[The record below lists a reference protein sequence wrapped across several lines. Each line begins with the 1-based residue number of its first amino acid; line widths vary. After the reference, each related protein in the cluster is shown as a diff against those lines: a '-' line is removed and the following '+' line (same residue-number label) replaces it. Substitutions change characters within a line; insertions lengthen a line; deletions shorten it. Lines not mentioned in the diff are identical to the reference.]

1 MTWLTWNRVK
11 LAFHEWCKERQALI
25 SELEDS
31 LEEPEDWHD
40 PNAHYAF
47 RSEVTNFHVNMHV
60 GQKKDCGQVS
70 EELSTDFHFCALWRG
85 HFLSGDNLVRCDQ

>member
-60 GQKKDCGQVS
+60 GQKKDCGQVFQRNYPQTFIS
-70 EELSTDFHFCALWRG
+70 VH
-85 HFLSGDNLVRCDQ
+85 SGGGTS

>member
-60 GQKKDCGQVS
+60 GQKKDCGQVFQRNDPQTFIS
-70 EELSTDFHFCALWRG
+70 VH
-85 HFLSGDNLVRCDQ
+85 SGGGTS